1 MNEVEKILQLDK
13 ILEDLNK
20 AFEPITKD
28 MESNLKILQDF
39 VGDKSGLDF
48 KPITMDEIDTEDE
61 ETK

>member
-1 MNEVEKILQLDK
+1 MNDIEKILNMEKILQ
-13 ILEDLNK
+13 DLND
-20 AFEPITKD
+20 AFDPIMQD

-48 KPITMDEIDTEDE
+48 NPITMEDISQE

>member
-1 MNEVEKILQLDK
+1 MNDIEKILNMEKMLQ
-13 ILEDLNK
+13 DLND
-20 AFEPITKD
+20 AFDPIMQD

-48 KPITMDEIDTEDE
+48 NPITMEDISQE